1 MKIFTTALIALSPLT
16 YALSAG
22 ANYNSVSPEYP
33 TARWSVAIIGGA
45 HDWEPDPNM
54 HYAVFDAT
62 VIELTVDGLENG
74 QLQAK
79 VTEHV
84 SLRREV
90 LNFKWKT
97 GAYNPVVPQDYPAGA
112 TEYAEF
118 GLQLWAQGA
127 ACPLDDLQKADAK
140 VTYATPLSN
149 TPGTH
154 TREVTVEL
162 TGVNAAQ
169 CAILT
174 SNRVRR

>member
-1 MKIFTTALIALSPLT
+1 MKIFTTALIALSPLA

-22 ANYNSVSPEYP
+22 ANYNSVSPKYP
-33 TARWSVAIIGGA
+33 TAQWSVAIIGGA

-84 SLRREV
+84 SLRREE

-97 GAYNPVVPQDYPAGA
+97 GAYNPVVAQDYPAGA
-112 TEYAEF
+112 TEFSKF
-118 GLQLWAQGA
+118 GLQLWAKGA
-127 ACPLDDLQKADAK
+127 ACALDSLQKADAK
-140 VTYATPLSN
+140 VTSATALSN

-162 TGVNAAQ
+162 TGADTTR

>member
-1 MKIFTTALIALSPLT
+1 MKIFTTALIALGPLT

-33 TARWSVAIIGGA
+33 TGQWSAAIIGGA
-45 HDWEPDPNM
+45 HDWEPDPSM

-62 VIELTVDGLENG
+62 VIELTVNGLENG

-84 SLRREV
+84 SLRREE
-90 LNFKWKT
+90 LNYKWKT
-97 GAYNPVVPQDYPAGA
+97 GAYNPVVTQDYPAGA
-112 TEYAEF
+112 TGYAEF
-118 GLQLWAQGA
+118 GLLLWDQGS
-127 ACPLDDLQKADAK
+127 ACPLDSLQKADAK
-140 VTYATPLSN
+140 VTYATALSN

-154 TREVTVEL
+154 TREVTIEL
-162 TGVNAAQ
+162 TGVDTTQ

>member
-1 MKIFTTALIALSPLT
+1 MKILTTALIALSPLT

-33 TARWSVAIIGGA
+33 TAQWSVAIVGGA
-45 HDWEPDPNM
+45 HDWVPDPDI
-54 HYAVFDAT
+54 HYAVYDAT
-62 VIELTVDGLENG
+62 VIEITVDGLENG

-79 VTEHV
+79 VAEHV
-84 SLRREV
+84 SLRRED
-90 LNFKWKT
+90 LNYKWKT
-97 GAYNPVVPQDYPAGA
+97 GAYNPVVPQDYPPGA
-112 TEYAEF
+112 TAYAEF
-118 GLQLWAQGA
+118 GLQLWAKGE
-127 ACPLDDLQKADAK
+127 ACPLDSLQKADAK
-140 VTYATPLSN
+140 VTYATALSN

-162 TGVNAAQ
+162 TGVDTTR